1 MHSLKVGSVF
11 WAIAI
16 SFTVLDLYFS
26 GFYESVVICTVI
38 MPIIVYNMHMQT
50 YIYIYTHTYISV
62 IHFWLFASLNFV
74 LRQEFDY
81 LDICLSIITIIY
93 TVTKN
98 LSISPSS
105 KVTSNT
111 V

>member
-1 MHSLKVGSVF
+1 MNSFKVGSVF
-11 WAIAI
+11 WAIAR
-16 SFTVLDLYFS
+16 FFMALDLYFS
-26 GFYESVVICTVI
+26 GFYESVVISIVI
-38 MPIIVYNMHMQT
+38 ILLIVYNM
-50 YIYIYTHTYISV
+50 YTHIYTYISV

-74 LRQEFDY
+74 LTQKFDY
-81 LDICLSIITIIY
+81 LNICLSIITHSLY
-93 TVTKN
+93 CDLKN